1 MGGLLIKS
9 LHYFSSS
16 QLTCNFRSTVVP
28 VWPSWTFLGLSS
40 KQESGHIA
48 SQFIPISNHTGN
60 QGNPGQ
66 YILGIEYTFI
76 EDPLF
81 RLLWP
86 LIIHDITCLYHL
98 SMSAKRTAQK
108 DQEKRTHTHT
118 HIRHGNGSSTPPI
131 RITSTSWTAMFQRG
145 TLQLRSTSSE
155 LGPATEKRSSRDGEL
170 FSEPG
175 RSIYNYMIVY
185 GWVVSCSSGFVTCC

>member
-1 MGGLLIKS
+1 MKHSLHMGGLLIKS

-118 HIRHGNGSSTPPI
+118 HTYAMEMDLPLRRFGSPRRAGPPC
-131 RITSTSWTAMFQRG
+131 
-145 TLQLRSTSSE
+145 SS
-155 LGPATEKRSSRDGEL
+155 AARSS
-170 FSEPG
+170 
-175 RSIYNYMIVY
+175 
-185 GWVVSCSSGFVTCC
+185 